1 MNDSVARTLTQI
13 LSSSITSLLMFLLFY
28 KLYKPKYHNKTVYII
43 TFFFSII
50 CIVLVNQFFIKM
62 NIAYFNS
69 IFLFVY
75 ACILKSLMFKEKTKK
90 TFIYNAIYIVV
101 SVFANVSSVLLCSV
115 ITGNDFAA
123 ISEDIKCVLMFNN
136 FYCMFMV
143 IVWVIFISVIIKG
156 HLEAIK
162 FRQLLLIG
170 LFVLFALFVEYNF
183 TIRIDN
189 ISDVITDLFILIGFL
204 IVSIYIVYVTGE
216 IARAYKDKYE
226 YELMRNQSQLQL
238 EHYIEMNNR
247 YEKSRVV
254 MHDIKKHL
262 EVLRS
267 LKNLDSE
274 QAKEYSDVIEKE
286 VDVLFEGFQCS
297 NKILSVIMS
306 QKISEAENLSIKVET
321 KIEDILFEF
330 VNDLDLTAIF
340 ANLWDNAIEAC
351 QKIKVEDRF
360 IRILIGRVNDFY
372 VIYFE
377 NSFNGYVKKR
387 FDNIIS
393 TKESHKGVGL
403 SIIKASAEKY
413 SGTFNVLNDDTVF
426 KVEILLPIE

>member
-1 MNDSVARTLTQI
+1 MNDSVARTLIQI

-247 YEKSRVV
+247 
-254 MHDIKKHL
+254 
-262 EVLRS
+262 
-267 LKNLDSE
+267 
-274 QAKEYSDVIEKE
+274 
-286 VDVLFEGFQCS
+286 
-297 NKILSVIMS
+297 
-306 QKISEAENLSIKVET
+306 
-321 KIEDILFEF
+321 
-330 VNDLDLTAIF
+330 
-340 ANLWDNAIEAC
+340 
-351 QKIKVEDRF
+351 
-360 IRILIGRVNDFY
+360 
-372 VIYFE
+372 
-377 NSFNGYVKKR
+377 
-387 FDNIIS
+387 
-393 TKESHKGVGL
+393 
-403 SIIKASAEKY
+403 
-413 SGTFNVLNDDTVF
+413 
-426 KVEILLPIE
+426 